1 LSTSRSDPGAAV
13 PAPEADAVLQ
23 RALAEAV
30 AAFGTRVR
38 EHGEIT
44 PFPTDLEVSQTDVA
58 ITVAAM
64 LRAAEVSSFEIAAMF
79 NI

>member
-1 LSTSRSDPGAAV
+1 MSTSKPESGPAA

-30 AAFGTRVR
+30 RAFGTRVR
-38 EHGEIT
+38 EHGQLA
-44 PFPTDLEVSQTDVA
+44 PFPSDLQVTATDVA
-58 ITVAAM
+58 ITAAAM
-64 LRAAEVSSFEIAAMF
+64 LQAAEVSSFEIAAMF